1 MAENNRHLVATS
13 ATIIKTD
20 NFSTRHDQVNASSY
34 AEIPLINL
42 DQSST
47 MKRQLL
53 LFFLWW
59 EPYGLRKVAKT
70 AENKVKGVAF
80 DL

>member
-13 ATIIKTD
+13 AAIIKTD

-34 AEIPLINL
+34 AELPLINL
-42 DQSST
+42 DLIQHHEEAV
-47 MKRQLL
+47 
-53 LFFLWW
+53 WGGGGG
-59 EPYGLRKVAKT
+59 PYGLREVAET